1 MKIAIVTNFLYPE
14 GIGGTEIYCQ
24 QLATAL
30 VERGNEVYWFVPNF
44 NQSTTHTEVRGEGIN
59 IVKFAAVDPEQ
70 KISILN
76 TISSFILEMQLRKIG
91 IAHFHEFGGVDGIS
105 PELLPACKKA
115 GIVTVVTFH
124 LANYICKTGTMYF
137 GGVVPCNGRMI
148 LSRCSSCNLFSDKT
162 SSQAINLAL
171 SKIFDPVLKISLV
184 RSIPR
189 MKRYMDGINL
199 KAVFISIIREH
210 ADMVIS
216 LTHWFRDVLVVN
228 GIPENKTVYIPQVSP
243 EINANKFAN
252 SIPSRKGFVFIGRV
266 DKQKGIDLI
275 LQIAKRLKK
284 QLPGTV
290 IDIYG
295 PSYGPYKAENRS
307 LNWAYPGLDNY
318 DNVQYKG
325 FLQPDDVLAVMNNYK
340 GVILPSLVAEMAPL
354 IIMEA
359 NALKVPVIVSDVP
372 GSAEL
377 TRQYNCGLVFKY
389 ASSDDLLEKLIQL
402 EQQNDQFEFKQPA
415 ENNFYQ
421 TAGIYEKVYKR
432 ISKRA
437 SNI

>member
-44 NQSTTHTEVRGEGIN
+44 NQSTTNTEVRGKGIN

-70 KISILN
+70 KISLLN
-76 TISSFILEMQLRKIG
+76 TISSFIREMQSRKIG
-91 IAHFHEFGGVDGIS
+91 IAHFHEFGGDDGIS

-115 GIVTVVTFH
+115 GIVSVVTFH
-124 LANYICKTGTMYF
+124 LANYICKTGTMHF
-137 GGVVPCNGRMI
+137 GGVVPCNGKMI
-148 LSRCSSCNLFSDKT
+148 LSRCSSCHLFSDKT
-162 SSQAINLAL
+162 SSPAVNLAISTL
-171 SKIFDPVLKISLV
+171 FEPVLKIGLI

-189 MKRYMDGINL
+189 LKRYMDGINL
-199 KAVFISIIREH
+199 KAAFISIIREH
-210 ADMVIS
+210 ADMVVS

-243 EINANKFAN
+243 EIDSGKFVN
-252 SIPSRKGFVFIGRV
+252 DTHNRKGFVFIGRV

-307 LNWAYPGLDNY
+307 LNWAYPGLDKY

-421 TAGIYEKVYKR
+421 TAGIYEKVYEN
-432 ISKRA
+432 ISRPV

>member
-1 MKIAIVTNFLYPE
+1 M
-14 GIGGTEIYCQ
+14 
-24 QLATAL
+24 
-30 VERGNEVYWFVPNF
+30 
-44 NQSTTHTEVRGEGIN
+44 
-59 IVKFAAVDPEQ
+59 
-70 KISILN
+70 
-76 TISSFILEMQLRKIG
+76 
-91 IAHFHEFGGVDGIS
+91 
-105 PELLPACKKA
+105 
-115 GIVTVVTFH
+115 
-124 LANYICKTGTMYF
+124 
-137 GGVVPCNGRMI
+137 
-148 LSRCSSCNLFSDKT
+148 
-162 SSQAINLAL
+162 
-171 SKIFDPVLKISLV
+171 
-184 RSIPR
+184 
-189 MKRYMDGINL
+189 
-199 KAVFISIIREH
+199 
-210 ADMVIS
+210 
-216 LTHWFRDVLVVN
+216 
-228 GIPENKTVYIPQVSP
+228 
-243 EINANKFAN
+243 
-252 SIPSRKGFVFIGRV
+252 
-266 DKQKGIDLI
+266 
-275 LQIAKRLKK
+275 
-284 QLPGTV
+284 

-421 TAGIYEKVYKR
+421 TAGIYEKGL
-432 ISKRA
+432 
-437 SNI
+437 

>member
-1 MKIAIVTNFLYPE
+1 
-14 GIGGTEIYCQ
+14 
-24 QLATAL
+24 
-30 VERGNEVYWFVPNF
+30 
-44 NQSTTHTEVRGEGIN
+44 
-59 IVKFAAVDPEQ
+59 
-70 KISILN
+70 
-76 TISSFILEMQLRKIG
+76 
-91 IAHFHEFGGVDGIS
+91 
-105 PELLPACKKA
+105 
-115 GIVTVVTFH
+115 
-124 LANYICKTGTMYF
+124 
-137 GGVVPCNGRMI
+137 
-148 LSRCSSCNLFSDKT
+148 
-162 SSQAINLAL
+162 
-171 SKIFDPVLKISLV
+171 
-184 RSIPR
+184 
-189 MKRYMDGINL
+189 MDGINL
-199 KAVFISIIREH
+199 KAAFISIIREH
-210 ADMVIS
+210 ADMVVS

-243 EINANKFAN
+243 EIDSGKFVN
-252 SIPSRKGFVFIGRV
+252 DTHNRKGFVFIGRV

-402 EQQNDQFEFKQPA
+402 EKENNQFEFRQPA
-415 ENNFYQ
+415 RNSFYQ
-421 TAGIYEKVYKR
+421 TAGIYETVYEN
-432 ISKRA
+432 ISKRTF
-437 SNI
+437 NN

>member
-24 QLATAL
+24 QLAMAL

-44 NQSTTHTEVRGEGIN
+44 NQSVTQTELRGNGIK
-59 IVKFAAVDPEQ
+59 IVKFAGVDEY
-70 KISILN
+70 KISSLAF
-76 TISSFILEMQLRKIG
+76 TSSSFIREMQSRDIC
-91 IAHFHEFGGVDGIS
+91 IAHFHEFGGDDGIS
-105 PELLPACKKA
+105 PELLHACSKT
-115 GIVTVVTFH
+115 GIKTVITIH
-124 LANYICKTGTMYF
+124 LANYICKTGTMHF
-137 GGVVPCNGRMI
+137 GGVLPCNGKMI
-148 LSRCSSCNLFSDKT
+148 LSRCCSCHLFSGKT
-162 SSQAINLAL
+162 SIPFLNVAMSAL
-171 SKIFDPVLKISLV
+171 FEPVLKLGLV

-189 MKRYMDGINL
+189 LKSYMDGVNL
-199 KAVFISIIREH
+199 KAAFIDTIKLH
-210 ADMVIS
+210 ADRVVS
-216 LTHWFRDVLVVN
+216 LTQWFRDVLLVN

-243 EINANKFAN
+243 AIDATAFSSA
-252 SIPSRKGFVFIGRV
+252 SSARKGFVFIGRV

-275 LQIAKRLKK
+275 LNIATRLKK
-284 QLPGTV
+284 HLPGTV

-307 LNWAYPGLDNY
+307 LNWAYPGLDKY

-325 FLQPDDVLAVMNNYK
+325 FLQPADVLAVMNKYQ

-377 TRQYNCGLVFKY
+377 TRQYDCGLVFKY
-389 ASSDDLLEKLIQL
+389 ASSDDQLDKLIQL
-402 EQQNDQFEFKQPA
+402 EQKPSQFLFKQPVL
-415 ENNFYQ
+415 NSFYQ
-421 TAGIYEKVYKR
+421 TAGIYETLYEN
-432 ISKRA
+432 ISKQA
-437 SNI
+437 SNN